1 MIRFETGV
9 LIDRPVRAVFAFLAD
24 PLNLPRWQDT
34 VPEIH
39 PKSGA
44 ALGKGSTYTVVGEM
58 LGRRIEG
65 TMEVAEFEF
74 DSRFAYRM
82 TSGPIKVQ
90 GDFSFSP
97 AGSSTRLSL
106 SAQGEPGGLFKLA
119 EGLMTKQMRG
129 QMEDNLARPK
139 SVLEAGA

>member
-9 LIDRPVRAVFAFLAD
+9 LIDRPVRAVFALLAD

-34 VPEIH
+34 VREIR
-39 PKSGA
+39 PKSGGA
-44 ALGKGSTYTVVGEM
+44 RGKGSTYTVVGEM
-58 LGRRIEG
+58 LGRRIER

-97 AGSSTRLSL
+97 AGSGTRFSL
-106 SAQGEPGGLFKLA
+106 SAQGEPGGVFKRA
-119 EGLMTKQMRG
+119 EGFMTKHMRG
-129 QMEDNLARPK
+129 QMEANLARLK